1 MKINLTYKLLTIT
14 LIVLAG
20 NGLLGFAFYKINQTV
35 LVSEHWV
42 QHTDE
47 VLNASASVLAMSR
60 DMETASAGFVIT
72 QDRSFLDPLYTAQ
85 KTIFNSLLRL
95 RKLTLDNPRQQKR
108 IDSLE
113 ADLKNGLFVKNSG
126 KAQKASQGPGY
137 GLYIGNTEQSV
148 YRSHPSNHPCY
159 TAGRAQVTDKTDP
172 NKYTRCGKSTQN
184 YRCNIYH
191 ACRTHYSFNSI
202 YQQKHSPG

>member
-60 DMETASAGFVIT
+60 DMETASVGFVIT
-72 QDRSFLDPLYTAQ
+72 EDRSFLEPLYAAQ
-85 KTIFNSLLRL
+85 KTIFIS
-95 RKLTLDNPRQQKR
+95 KK
-108 IDSLE
+108 
-113 ADLKNGLFVKNSG
+113 
-126 KAQKASQGPGY
+126 
-137 GLYIGNTEQSV
+137 
-148 YRSHPSNHPCY
+148 
-159 TAGRAQVTDKTDP
+159 
-172 NKYTRCGKSTQN
+172 
-184 YRCNIYH
+184 
-191 ACRTHYSFNSI
+191 
-202 YQQKHSPG
+202 